1 MSQVKLK
8 GNKRTILR
16 SDNMNT
22 RELELSLKQKGIDVR
37 ILYCEDICGE
47 YWIVYTNDMTYMPAT
62 PLKTRQYL
70 VEKEK
75 DIIAIDV
82 EDAITQI
89 SEKEK
94 V

>member
-1 MSQVKLK
+1 
-8 GNKRTILR
+8 
-16 SDNMNT
+16 MNT
-22 RELELSLKQKGIDVR
+22 RELELLLKQKGINIKV
-37 ILYCEDICGE
+37 LYNEDIGGE
-47 YWIVYTNDMTYMPAT
+47 YWIVYTNDMNHMPTT

-70 VEKEK
+70 EEKEK

>member
-1 MSQVKLK
+1 
-8 GNKRTILR
+8 
-16 SDNMNT
+16 MNT
-22 RELELSLKQKGIDVR
+22 RELEFLLKQKGVNIKV
-37 ILYCEDICGE
+37 LYCEDIGGE
-47 YWIVYTNDMTYMPAT
+47 YWIVYTNDMTYMPTT

-70 VEKEK
+70 EEKEK

-94 V
+94 I